1 MEEKNIVK
9 FKKEEFA
16 IREYVRESLGKG
28 KVSQVKIEYTPVGEK
43 IIISTNKP
51 GLIIGKGGEKIKE
64 LTRTLKSR
72 FRLENP
78 NIEIY
83 EIKSPEFDAQF
94 MADDIALSLERFG
107 PLKFKVIAY
116 RSLQRIMEAGA
127 LGAEIRLSGKL
138 PGARAKTWRF
148 AQGYL
153 KKTGDSAKVVDRA
166 KSVAQ
171 TKPGTVG
178 IKVSI
183 LSPNVVLT
191 DKIVID
197 DAFLKKLKE
206 NEEKEEA
213 EESEKEKQNG
223 KAEKPRKE
231 KKTRKKAQNK
241 KAEEKNAETKS

>member
-1 MEEKNIVK
+1 MEEKNVVK

-16 IREYVRESLGKG
+16 VREYIRESLGKG
-28 KVSQVKIEYTPVGEK
+28 KVSQVKIEYTPIGEK
-43 IIISTNKP
+43 IVISTNKP

-64 LTRTLKSR
+64 LTRTLKTK
-72 FRLENP
+72 FGLENP

-83 EIKSPEFDAQF
+83 EIKRPEFDAQF

-116 RSLQRIMEAGA
+116 RNLQRIMTAGA
-127 LGAEIRLSGKL
+127 LGAEIRLSGRL

-178 IKVSI
+178 VKMSI
-183 LSPNVVLT
+183 LSPDAVLT
-191 DKIVID
+191 DKIVINEE
-197 DAFLKKLKE
+197 FLKKLRE
-206 NEEKEEA
+206 NEKA
-213 EESEKEKQNG
+213 EEELEEQG
-223 KAEKPRKE
+223 KE
-231 KKTRKKAQNK
+231 KKTEKKKHKKVTNK
-241 KAEEKNAETKS
+241 NGKD